1 MLERALRVS
10 EPQGRRT
17 SRVHGPVRGEGHIK
31 RGRAAVEGEVH
42 SLYCVA
48 LITLFSG
55 GMSKCSA
62 AQDEGD
68 GWKCE
73 SHV

>member
-10 EPQGRRT
+10 EPQRWRT
-17 SRVHGPVRGEGHIK
+17 SRVHCPVRWEGHIK
-31 RGRAAVEGEVH
+31 RGRAAVECKVH
-42 SLYCVA
+42 SLNCVA

>member
-1 MLERALRVS
+1 MLERVLRVRES
-10 EPQGRRT
+10 QDRRT
-17 SRVHGPVRGEGHIK
+17 SRVHGPVSREGHIK

-42 SLYCVA
+42 SLNCVA

-68 GWKCE
+68 GWKCK